1 MSNDYLQSVLDMSSE
16 ERFEHF
22 LDAVIEERE
31 VWILID
37 SQEHFLKIHAEDDGG
52 FEYLPIWPS
61 ADFAAAYAKDETGL
75 KPKSIP
81 LPQFLNKW
89 ISGLEKDGIE
99 VGVFP
104 GLDKSVWVMEP
115 AELAQD
121 LRDELS
127 NF

>member
-1 MSNDYLQSVLDMSSE
+1 MNNDYLQSVLALSSE

-22 LDAVIEERE
+22 LDAVGEERE

-37 SQEHFLKIHAEDDGG
+37 SQQHFLKIHTEDDGG

-61 ADFAAAYAKDETGL
+61 ADFAAAYAKDESGL
-75 KPKSIP
+75 TPKSIP
-81 LPQFLNKW
+81 LPQFLKKW

-99 VGVFP
+99 VGIFP

-115 AELAQD
+115 GELAQD